1 MSNPTCTISINTH
14 TTIVKIIKELKL
26 QLLHKLVR
34 PKERIPILKMLGYYG
49 NCGYSRSS
57 AANFIPKFFDFFLA
71 LFGLTII
78 THLDFLVVL
87 EMVCNTRKYIYIYIL
102 KRWGVYVNLFVGQFL
117 ELILL
122 RGDFRK

>member
-26 QLLHKLVR
+26 QLLHKLGR

-57 AANFIPKFFDFFLA
+57 TANFIPKFFDFFLA
-71 LFGLTII
+71 LFGLAII

-87 EMVCNTRKYIYIYIL
+87 EMVCNTRKYIYIYIYIKKMGCL
-102 KRWGVYVNLFVGQFL
+102 SKSFCGSVFRVNIIKGGF
-117 ELILL
+117 
-122 RGDFRK
+122 